1 MDLLIPSTAAAVRRL
16 HDTNRSR
23 LWLLMIYIPEVFM
36 LFFSTMIPLVAKS
49 LMAEESNLYVTL
61 ISIIEMTA
69 VLSIPVAV
77 IQLVGIIWLLVLFML
92 KGTVGE
98 NRFGSDPL
106 VPESDEKSNVS

>member
-1 MDLLIPSTAAAVRRL
+1 
-16 HDTNRSR
+16 
-23 LWLLMIYIPEVFM
+23 
-36 LFFSTMIPLVAKS
+36 
-49 LMAEESNLYVTL
+49 MAEESNLYVTL

-98 NRFGSDPL
+98 NRFGPDPL
-106 VPESDEKSNVS
+106 VLESDEKSNVS